1 MGRMKEIFMQEIQ
14 EKYGDYDTYAQV
26 VNEQSASQWVLDKE
40 TPCPNC
46 SNTTLLQNENL
57 DIVCD
62 TCGQQYI
69 EVDGALRFK

>member
-14 EKYGDYDTYAQV
+14 EKYGDYDTYVQV

-46 SNTTLLQNENL
+46 SNTTLLQNEN
-57 DIVCD
+57 
-62 TCGQQYI
+62 
-69 EVDGALRFK
+69 

>member
-14 EKYGDYDTYAQV
+14 EKYGDYDTYVQV
-26 VNEQSASQWVLDKE
+26 VNEQSASQWVLDKD

-69 EVDGALRFK
+69 EVDKALRFK